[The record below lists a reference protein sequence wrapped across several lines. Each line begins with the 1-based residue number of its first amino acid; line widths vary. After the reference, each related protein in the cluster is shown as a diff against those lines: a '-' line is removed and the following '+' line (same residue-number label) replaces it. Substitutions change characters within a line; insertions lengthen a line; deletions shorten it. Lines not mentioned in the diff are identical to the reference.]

1 MHWNYNRK
9 VFNSKLA
16 THNQYNN
23 LIVNQNKL
31 DLIFKAYDVRGIYGD
46 TLTLETAYNIGVA
59 FSEFVQSEKIIVGH
73 DGRTSNLEIFNAIA
87 TGIKSKNKDVHYIG
101 TVPTDVVYSLS
112 GLLDLPGLII
122 TASHNPKE
130 WNGFKFCNRG
140 ASPIGVES
148 GLLEIK
154 KLASK
159 NYALPLVLTESKK
172 EDVTDIYINHLKE
185 IVNPEHINSSI
196 KFAIDGGNGAIGSVI
211 DSLSSKYGLNYEGIY
226 MDVDGTFPNHPADPS
241 NPKNL
246 EELVNLVLEKNYQFG
261 VAFDGDADRAVFS
274 DDKGH
279 IISGSIMTAI
289 ISDWLLSKRGEI
301 KVVHNVNVPPSVT
314 SYLNKKGVNLIRSKV
329 GHSYIK
335 QIMRD
340 EDADFGG
347 EHSAHFYLRENF
359 YADSGIVTL
368 LIFLQILSEK
378 NQTPSELISS
388 YSFFP
393 SSGEINFNVK
403 NVDESISIVKN
414 NFEKEFDT
422 LDGISYFEDDYW
434 FNIRGSNTE
443 PKLRLNAEAK
453 NIEILSELVNKIRNI
468 IER

>member
-1 MHWNYNRK
+1 M
-9 VFNSKLA
+9 
-16 THNQYNN
+16 
-23 LIVNQNKL
+23 NQNKL

-130 WNGFKFCNRG
+130 WNGFKFCKRG

-159 NYALPLVLTESKK
+159 NYALPLVLAESKK

-246 EELVNLVLEKNYQFG
+246 QELLNLVLQKNYQFG

-274 DDKGH
+274 DDKGN

-289 ISDWLLSKRGEI
+289 ISDWLLAKRGEI

-393 SSGEINFNVK
+393 SSGEINFNVN
-403 NVDESISIVKN
+403 NVDESIAIVKDS
-414 NFEKEFDT
+414 FEKEFDT
-422 LDGISYFEDDYW
+422 LDGISYFDDDYW

-453 NIEILSELVNKIRNI
+453 NIETLNELVNKIRNI

>member
-1 MHWNYNRK
+1 M
-9 VFNSKLA
+9 
-16 THNQYNN
+16 
-23 LIVNQNKL
+23 NQNKL

-73 DGRTSNLEIFNAIA
+73 DGRTSNLEIFNAVA
-87 TGIKSKNKDVHYIG
+87 TGITSRNKDVHYIG

-112 GLLDLPGLII
+112 GLLDLPGMII

-274 DDKGH
+274 DDKGN

-289 ISDWLLSKRGEI
+289 ISDWLLAKRGEI
-301 KVVHNVNVPPSVT
+301 KLVHNVNVPPSVT

-403 NVDESISIVKN
+403 NVDESIAIVQN
-414 NFEKEFDT
+414 SFEKEFDT

-453 NIEILSELVNKIRNI
+453 NIEILNELVNKIRNI

>member
-1 MHWNYNRK
+1 M
-9 VFNSKLA
+9 
-16 THNQYNN
+16 
-23 LIVNQNKL
+23 NQNKL

-73 DGRTSNLEIFNAIA
+73 DGRTSNLEIFNAVA
-87 TGIKSKNKDVHYIG
+87 TGIKSRNKDVHYIG

-159 NYALPLVLTESKK
+159 NYALPLVLAESKK

-274 DDKGH
+274 DDKGN

-289 ISDWLLSKRGEI
+289 ISDWLLAKRGEI

-414 NFEKEFDT
+414 SFEKEFDT

-453 NIEILSELVNKIRNI
+453 NIETLNELVNKIRNI

>member
-1 MHWNYNRK
+1 
-9 VFNSKLA
+9 
-16 THNQYNN
+16 
-23 LIVNQNKL
+23 VNQNKL

-73 DGRTSNLEIFNAIA
+73 DGRTSNLEIFNAVA

-246 EELVNLVLEKNYQFG
+246 EELLNLVLEKNYQFG

-274 DDKGH
+274 DDKGN

-289 ISDWLLSKRGEI
+289 ISDWLLAKRGEI

-403 NVDESISIVKN
+403 NVDESIAIVQN
-414 NFEKEFDT
+414 SFEKEFDT

-453 NIEILSELVNKIRNI
+453 NIEILNELVNKIRNI

>member
-1 MHWNYNRK
+1 M
-9 VFNSKLA
+9 
-16 THNQYNN
+16 
-23 LIVNQNKL
+23 NQNKL

-73 DGRTSNLEIFNAIA
+73 DGRTSNLEIFNAVA
-87 TGIKSKNKDVHYIG
+87 TGIKSRNKDVHYIG

-112 GLLDLPGLII
+112 GLLDLPGMII

-274 DDKGH
+274 DDKGN

-289 ISDWLLSKRGEI
+289 ISDWLLAKRGEI

-314 SYLNKKGVNLIRSKV
+314 GYLNKKGVNLIRSKV

-335 QIMRD
+335 QKMRD

-414 NFEKEFDT
+414 SFEKEFDT
-422 LDGISYFEDDYW
+422 LDGISYFDDDYW

-453 NIEILSELVNKIRNI
+453 NIETLNELVNKIRNI

>member
-1 MHWNYNRK
+1 M
-9 VFNSKLA
+9 
-16 THNQYNN
+16 
-23 LIVNQNKL
+23 NQNKL

-73 DGRTSNLEIFNAIA
+73 DGRTSNLEIFNAVA

-185 IVNPEHINSSI
+185 IVNPENINSSI

-274 DDKGH
+274 DDKGN

-289 ISDWLLSKRGEI
+289 ISDWLLSKRVEI
-301 KVVHNVNVPPSVT
+301 KVVHNINVPPSVT

-403 NVDESISIVKN
+403 NVDESIAIVQN
-414 NFEKEFDT
+414 SFEKEFDT

-453 NIEILSELVNKIRNI
+453 NIEILNELVNKIRNI

>member
-1 MHWNYNRK
+1 
-9 VFNSKLA
+9 
-16 THNQYNN
+16 
-23 LIVNQNKL
+23 VNQNKL

-73 DGRTSNLEIFNAIA
+73 DGRTSNLEIFNAVA

-274 DDKGH
+274 DDKGN

-289 ISDWLLSKRGEI
+289 ISDWLLAKRGGI

-403 NVDESISIVKN
+403 NVDESIAIVQN
-414 NFEKEFDT
+414 SFEKEFDT

-453 NIEILSELVNKIRNI
+453 NIETLNELVNKIRNI